1 MITGNKMKM
10 RQVPVKYYSFRK
22 IPTDMSLN
30 ALKNGAPLTI
40 MRIRTMDQEWH
51 CFKFYQAN

>member
-1 MITGNKMKM
+1 MKM